1 LFSTAPYGGNHY
13 GGSCQIGFSIDQGKT
28 FNTAVSY
35 EGDCPH
41 RNGGEDPS
49 GQEFPFTVPSDLPS
63 GDVVFAWTWMN
74 REQEFFMNCAV
85 VTITG
90 GSGSA
95 PAAAA
100 GSSVPS
106 PAASVKIASIVSRS
120 AATAS
125 AVPASN
131 PSSTLDIPD
140 PVVSEVSDATDSTP
154 SAAASSSAGHHCRKR
169 NGRRCHRNS
178 KRDHPL
184 LDATMKYKRT
194 PGAKGQR
201 FVQRAA
207 AVAFSSR
214 PVMLFA
220 DVNNGCLSPK
230 TTAELKYPNPGP
242 DVVEGDG
249 EYPLQLPTGTC
260 G

>member
-1 LFSTAPYGGNHY
+1 
-13 GGSCQIGFSIDQGKT
+13 
-28 FNTAVSY
+28 
-35 EGDCPH
+35 
-41 RNGGEDPS
+41 
-49 GQEFPFTVPSDLPS
+49 
-63 GDVVFAWTWMN
+63 MN

-95 PAAAA
+95 PAVA
-100 GSSVPS
+100 GSSASS
-106 PAASVKIASIVSRS
+106 PAASVKAASV
-120 AATAS
+120 ATAS
-125 AVPASN
+125 AVPASS
-131 PSSTLDIPD
+131 PSVVLDTPN
-140 PVVSEVSDATDSTP
+140 PVVSDVSAAVSVAPAPVNAAESTS
-154 SAAASSSAGHHCRKR
+154 SAAATTTSSSGSGRHCRKR
-169 NGRRCHRNS
+169 NGRKCHHNS

-207 AVAFSSR
+207 AVAFTSR
-214 PVMLFA
+214 PIMLFA